1 MNREQN
7 LEALKT
13 DPHVDVLVIGG
24 GATGIG
30 CALEACLRGHR
41 TLLVEKEDFTK
52 GTSSKTTKLIHGGV
66 RYLAQGDIKL
76 VREALRERGYLRKN
90 AAHLVKDQPFIM
102 ALYRWWEL
110 PFYTIGLK
118 LYDLLAGRYSFGR
131 SRLLSRRKVIEKLP
145 GVVTRGLKGGVL
157 YHDGQFDDSRLA
169 MDLLHSLHENR
180 GMAVSYCELTTINKD
195 PEGQIHEAELIDRVG
210 QKTLKVSAKCII
222 NAAGVWVDQILE
234 MEDPGHKATIRP
246 SQGVHL
252 TIDREFMPG
261 SNALMIPKT
270 SDGRVLFAV
279 PWHGKL
285 VVGTTDTPVN
295 NLSNEPVATEE
306 EIGFII
312 SNASIYLEKP
322 IERDDIRSVFT
333 GLRPLAAPKEGSS
346 KTKEISRSH
355 KIYVS
360 GGGLVTIVGG
370 KWTTY
375 RKMAEDALNR
385 CEKETLLPPAASK
398 TRSFMI
404 DKPPAG
410 DKSSPLSIYGSK
422 ADAIMKLMESDPLL
436 KERIHPDLPY
446 TWAETVWLAENE
458 MVVHLEDLLA
468 RRTRALLLNAGACLE
483 VAPAVAEKV
492 AHILGWNEERI
503 TQEIKSFREL
513 AGVYRAAASME

>member
-7 LEALKT
+7 LQSLKEN
-13 DPHVDVLVIGG
+13 PNVDVIVIGG

-41 TLLVEKEDFTK
+41 TLLVEKDDFTK

-76 VREALRERGYLRKN
+76 VREALRERGYLRRN
-90 AAHLVKDQPFIM
+90 AAHLVMDQPFII

-118 LYDLLAGRYSFGR
+118 LYDLLAGTFSYGR
-131 SRLLSRRKVIEKLP
+131 SRLLSRNKVMELMP

-169 MDLLHSLHENR
+169 MDLLHALHANG
-180 GMAVSYCELTTINKD
+180 GMAVNYCEATTLLKTADGKISGVEFVD
-195 PEGQIHEAELIDRVG
+195 HEGNRAFRIQ
-210 QKTLKVSAKCII
+210 AKSVI
-222 NAAGVWVDQILE
+222 NATGVWVDQVLE
-234 MEDPGHKATIRP
+234 MEDPGHRAIIRP

-252 TIDREFMPG
+252 TLDKEFLRG
-261 SNALMIPKT
+261 DHALMVPKT

-295 NLSNEPVATEE
+295 RLTNEPAATKE

-312 SNASIYLEKP
+312 SNAATYLEKP
-322 IERDDIRSVFT
+322 ITEEDVRAVFT
-333 GLRPLAAPKEGSS
+333 GLRPLAAPVEGSS

-360 GGGLVTIVGG
+360 AGGLVTVVGG

-375 RKMAEDALNR
+375 RKMAEDVLNR
-385 CEKETLLPPAASK
+385 CEKEGLLAPAKSR
-398 TRSFMI
+398 TQTFVI
-404 DKPPAG
+404 DRPADG
-410 DKSSPLSIYGSK
+410 DVSGPLSIYGSK
-422 ADAIMKLMESDPLL
+422 AEAITGLMEADPSL
-436 KERIHPDLPY
+436 KERIHPGLPY
-446 TWAETVWLAENE
+446 TWAEVIWLAENE
-458 MVVHLEDLLA
+458 MVVRLEDLLA
-468 RRTRALLLNAGACLE
+468 RRTRALLLD
-483 VAPAVAEKV
+483 APATLQSAEAVCEKIGV
-492 AHILGWNEERI
+492 LLGWDRQRMAREEAD
-503 TQEIKSFREL
+503 FREL
-513 AGVYRAAASME
+513 TGTYVLQ